1 MSRIVEK
8 FDPSGIP
15 ALVSYA
21 EWIPLRFTD
30 AATSRIVTRDAS
42 PDDVFTSFSTNRNKN
57 TFTLSQDDSKLTS
70 GTGAAATN
78 CAVFSYPVVNSLNE
92 RIKLSDFWGV
102 KFFIKVHS
110 ATASGVANDL
120 FIAVGIFNGDL
131 DLQGGRIASGLHYN
145 NNTGPRVFSA
155 GKGLS
160 ITAQQTSGRA
170 DLQTCRLFIDFHTMP
185 TGSSRVL
192 QRGTATAYADN
203 GDYAVGKTWNS
214 TSGYDNTTPRSTEDA
229 FICLCVGRSSAN
241 ANNPECE
248 FEAYYQV
255 REPPIYNGVLSSN
268 PGV

>member
-1 MSRIVEK
+1 VSRIVEK

-15 ALVSYA
+15 ALVPYA

-30 AATSRIVTRDAS
+30 AETSRIVTRDAS
-42 PDDVFTSFSTNRNKN
+42 PDDVFTSFSTNRNQN

-70 GTGAAATN
+70 GTGVAATN

-120 FIAVGIFNGDL
+120 FLAVGIFNGDL

-145 NNTGPRVFSA
+145 NNTGPRIFSA

-160 ITAQQTSGRA
+160 VSAQQTSGRA
-170 DLQTCRLFIDFHTMP
+170 DLQTCRLFVDFHTMP
-185 TGSSRVL
+185 IGSNKVV
-192 QRGTATAYADN
+192 QRGTATAYEDN
-203 GDYAVGKTWNS
+203 GDYAVGKTWNVVS
-214 TSGYDNTTPRSTEDA
+214 AYDTSADRSNENA
-229 FICLCVGRSSAN
+229 YIKLCVGRSSAN
-241 ANNPECE
+241 ANNPTCT
-248 FEAYYQV
+248 FEVYYQV
-255 REPPIYNGVLSSN
+255 REPPIYNGVLSN
-268 PGV
+268 APGV